1 MASSALSGAR
11 YSPARAPVAS
21 TAARRRVLTRD
32 TSCASSPSE
41 GHEVGTGVG
50 TLSLHPRRHALPCPR
65 SRPTTLPHGVSAPPL
80 TLSTSST
87 PGADAIPARRCLPQQ
102 RAGMMPTEVLPVRAA
117 TGASKQRATTA
128 PMEVLPSPHKLALEA
143 RRSVQTL
150 RIAQIIRP
158 FGKTRSNDQAKVA
171 GTKQL
176 SATPIARHV
185 INWRF

>member
-1 MASSALSGAR
+1 
-11 YSPARAPVAS
+11 
-21 TAARRRVLTRD
+21 
-32 TSCASSPSE
+32 
-41 GHEVGTGVG
+41 
-50 TLSLHPRRHALPCPR
+50 
-65 SRPTTLPHGVSAPPL
+65 
-80 TLSTSST
+80 
-87 PGADAIPARRCLPQQ
+87 
-102 RAGMMPTEVLPVRAA
+102 MMPTEVLPVRAA

-128 PMEVLPSPHKLALEA
+128 PMEA